1 MIVNEL
7 IMTEEADYSS
17 LPLEEKLN
25 HKLWKARLEAY
36 DELSKRFRNSRN
48 SNDDCFNMF
57 NEQPDIFKKMLTDSN
72 VVSQEGAIGALAN
85 FLEFGGSKTN
95 SSRIKSTGVVPILC
109 EKGLSSTRS
118 GTKSKSIECL
128 LLFIEIIDKGDGIVE
143 DMLPTLSHRTPKVV
157 SGCVGALATLVENYG
172 CNSIISPK
180 LFIPSLSKLFSHADR
195 NVRSETSRLTVEI
208 YKWMGHALEDVLFP
222 SLKPVQQKDLSKA
235 FEGVER
241 TGEQKRLTRSQKEES
256 QRLQNEVANEA
267 DADADAS
274 GDVQMTDAKESSG
287 ADQVEVDAF
296 EIVEPTSVLNKFP
309 LDLSERLSSTK
320 WKDRKEA
327 LDEVYDIL
335 RKVMKLDPND
345 DYLDFV
351 RLLSKCMRDANVQVV
366 QLAALCVERVSKG
379 LRKSFQKYQSLV
391 LGPMIERTKERK
403 VTVAEALNQ
412 AMDSIFEYSSLGA
425 ILDEAVAGMKHKT
438 PQVKIASINYIQR
451 CLKATK
457 TAPTGLEIDS
467 IMEVGVKL
475 VSDSQESIRL
485 ASCEMIG
492 TLMKITGERELNS
505 YMEKIDDS
513 RSAKIRKVCDEVE
526 VNAKLSSSQNN
537 AQGATP
543 PKKLAAVNELT
554 SKPVKLRSSN
564 NSGVSA
570 AVRNPTPGKKLSLPS
585 TASTSRR
592 QSTTPSGPSTIPSKR
607 GATSPAKR
615 LEDTT
620 NVKQPSFSR
629 SLIGRSLMNSSNAS
643 PNVGSKVD
651 ATLGSKEKEELLNLR
666 KEKLEWL
673 ELKTETLK
681 VSSQLEEEK
690 LKHTQDT
697 SAFETQLASIQKM
710 NSNSLQM
717 IKQKETQIFR
727 LHNDLENA
735 KLKIRDLE
743 QTIEMMRLQ
752 PNYGNQTQSQQTM
765 QSHSGLFSSMLDHQ
779 KENTMAESPAKQLRM
794 TSGELN
800 SQVKRLSID
809 GYQSKEGSVLSPTKD
824 NFSQSNSPD
833 KLSDNNNSYSARGY
847 PDFGT
852 NDDSWRRAAE
862 VTSQLKARIEKMK
875 ARSKNSISNM
885 T

>member
-1 MIVNEL
+1 
-7 IMTEEADYSS
+7 MTEEDYSS
-17 LPLEEKLN
+17 LPLEDKLN

-36 DELSKRFRNSRN
+36 EELSKKFRSSRN
-48 SNDDCFNMF
+48 SNDECFDMF
-57 NEQPDIFKKMLTDSN
+57 NEQPDAFKKMLMDSN
-72 VVSQEGAIGALAN
+72 VVSQEGAIGALAS
-85 FLEFGGSKTN
+85 FLEFGGNKTN
-95 SSRIKSTGVVPILC
+95 SSRIKSSGVVPILC

-128 LLFIEIIDKGDGIVE
+128 LLFIEIIDKGDSIVE
-143 DMLPTLSHRTPKVV
+143 EMLPTLSHRTPKVV
-157 SGCVGALATLVENYG
+157 SGCVGAVATLVENYG
-172 CNSIISPK
+172 CNSVISPK
-180 LFIPSLSKLFSHADR
+180 LLIPSLAKLFSHADR
-195 NVRSETSRLTVEI
+195 NVRLETSRLTVEI
-208 YKWMGHALEDVLFP
+208 YKWMGQALEDVLFP

-235 FEGVER
+235 FEGVEKIR
-241 TGEQKRLTRSQKEES
+241 EQKRLTRSQKEEK
-256 QRLQNEVANEA
+256 QRRQNDVANEVEA
-267 DADADAS
+267 ETDAS

-287 ADQVEVDAF
+287 AGQIEVDAF
-296 EIVEPTSVLNKFP
+296 DIVEPTSVLNKLP
-309 LDLSERLSSTK
+309 IDLSERVSSTK

-335 RKVMKLDPND
+335 KKIMKLDPND

-351 RLLSKCMRDANVQVV
+351 RLLSKCMKDANVQVV

-379 LRKSFQKYQSLV
+379 LRKGFQKYQSLV

-403 VTVAEALNQ
+403 ATVSEALNQ
-412 AMDSIFEYSSLGA
+412 AMDSIFEHSSFGA

-438 PQVKIASINYIQR
+438 PQVKIASINYVQR
-451 CLKATK
+451 CLKTTK
-457 TAPTGLEIDS
+457 ISPTGLEIDT
-467 IMEVGVKL
+467 IMEVGTKL
-475 VSDSQESIRL
+475 VSDSQEAIRL

-492 TLMKITGERELNS
+492 TLMKITGERELNP
-505 YMEKIDDS
+505 YMEQIDDS
-513 RSAKIRKVCDEVE
+513 RSAKIRKICDDVE
-526 VNAKLSSSQNN
+526 VSAKFSSVQSNTQS
-537 AQGATP
+537 GTP
-543 PKKLAAVNELT
+543 PKKQAAVNELT
-554 SKPVKLRSSN
+554 TKPVKPRPSN
-564 NSGVSA
+564 TSGA
-570 AVRNPTPGKKLSLPS
+570 GATVRNPAAGKKLSLPS
-585 TASTSRR
+585 TASASRR

-615 LEDTT
+615 PEDTST
-620 NVKQPSFSR
+620 GKQPSFSR
-629 SLIGRSLMNSSNAS
+629 SLIGRSLVNSSNAS
-643 PNVGSKVD
+643 PNMGSKVD

-697 SAFETQLASIQKM
+697 SAFETQLASIKKES
-710 NSNSLQM
+710 SNSLQM
-717 IKQKETQIFR
+717 IKQKETQILR

-752 PNYGNQTQSQQTM
+752 PNYGSQTQTQQSM

-779 KENTMAESPAKQLRM
+779 KENTMSESPPKQLRM

-809 GYQSKEGSVLSPTKD
+809 GYQTKEGSVLSPTKG
-824 NFSQSNSPD
+824 NFASQSNSPD
-833 KLSDNNNSYSARGY
+833 KFSDNSNSYSMRGY
-847 PDFGT
+847 LDFGT